1 MQKEKPIMNEE
12 NNLSVLKRA
21 IENFS
26 DLGNRES
33 YFELYDANIVL
44 HGYAGV
50 EPGLASV
57 KQFYQALWLAFP
69 DSRLTVEDMFAKD
82 DKVVCRFTMW
92 ATHQGE
98 FMNVPATGKSIS
110 LPGITILRF
119 VDGKCVE
126 RWSQANFLSVL
137 QQIGALPA

>member
-1 MQKEKPIMNEE
+1 MDEEKNM
-12 NNLSVLKRA
+12 SVLTRA

-26 DLGNRES
+26 NPENREK
-33 YFELYDANIVL
+33 YFELYDDTIVL
-44 HGYAGV
+44 QGYAGV
-50 EPGLASV
+50 EPGLGSV
-57 KQFYQALWLAFP
+57 KQFYQALWQAFP
-69 DSRLTVEDMFAKD
+69 DSRLTIDDMFAD
-82 DKVVCRFTMW
+82 GDKVVCRFAMS

-98 FMNVPATGKSIS
+98 FMQVPATGKRII